1 MKGLINDNG
10 RLLILKEALIGTV
23 YTDVSYRNQKSKGR
37 FQEVLVDNQ
46 RMVVLTTL
54 PEQTRKKILDNYEK
68 LASGYT
74 ELMLA
79 SQAVGV
85 DCSKM
90 AVEFTAETLH
100 INEPFI
106 ISSIESYISSN
117 YSAYTW
123 AYLEA
128 GLHSD
133 SVKGYAKQCALVKWI
148 VDFVEKIN
156 ASEADAKRASLLL
169 RSLRANTLTAISGM
183 NFEIKI
189 PTNET
194 RFNQWFDMVIDKTK
208 EGLRPEDI
216 IQIKRMGNVNSGKIT
231 DDQLR
236 IALYWHKNGTNMSIA
251 NLYKKWL
258 VYGDQAGWWR
268 DEDGT
273 FKPPTEGR
281 LYQLLQPLK
290 NPMIL
295 SKTDNINYI
304 LNCLPTATRDLPTHK
319 NHVWVI
325 DGTAQNENVLA
336 KGIIRQHIYSIK
348 VADVAT
354 LRLIGVSS
362 LIGVREPWSAL
373 KDAILM
379 GIRETGYKPAIIH
392 TDHGPAWKELE
403 SWCNEN
409 DIKLYPAITG
419 NARSKTIESLFN
431 MFDND
436 ITRFLRGY
444 SGQNRTA
451 NGSINSKPS
460 EQRETYGK
468 QHARSALI
476 AMEWAKSEGLKAWN
490 ERVIETLERKKCG
503 KTPYEMW
510 EEKESY
516 TPKLS
521 YTSLCQLCGTLHSRK
536 LTIEGLDIQHNN
548 ENYLYFPPIKT
559 PEQQKH
565 AERIF
570 TNIPLDK
577 HNDNA
582 LDVYVLEGGKPAP
595 VFTKNGKYLGVWE
608 LKKNISFTAAFD
620 DDWVQKNRLKNMKS
634 LRDGITDTA
643 KQLAKDVDD
652 YVERHHDIEK
662 IEALGNEMLTGKRRA
677 YTGRYDKSAL
687 LEEEIDA
694 KSIQIPEKV
703 AYKELVDPDTGELI
717 RVKMN

>member
-1 MKGLINDNG
+1 
-10 RLLILKEALIGTV
+10 
-23 YTDVSYRNQKSKGR
+23 
-37 FQEVLVDNQ
+37 
-46 RMVVLTTL
+46 
-54 PEQTRKKILDNYEK
+54 
-68 LASGYT
+68 
-74 ELMLA
+74 
-79 SQAVGV
+79 
-85 DCSKM
+85 
-90 AVEFTAETLH
+90 
-100 INEPFI
+100 
-106 ISSIESYISSN
+106 
-117 YSAYTW
+117 
-123 AYLEA
+123 
-128 GLHSD
+128 
-133 SVKGYAKQCALVKWI
+133 
-148 VDFVEKIN
+148 
-156 ASEADAKRASLLL
+156 
-169 RSLRANTLTAISGM
+169 M